1 MNCKEI
7 VYLLIERQIMNIV
20 IIGMGYVGM
29 VTSAFLTEQ
38 GNSIVGTDIDRK
50 KIRML
55 RNGEVPFFET
65 NLKKLMEKNKD
76 RLKFYFILCHL

>member
-29 VTSAFLTEQ
+29 VTSVVLTGQ